1 MSQFS
6 QPTDLGGQSELG
18 QFSLG
23 SDDKG
28 TKKVTSRKK
37 KKVDAKTDRTKW
49 TDEEDE
55 LLVSA
60 WLNVSQDPVVGTDQS
75 RETYWGRIAKY
86 FNTYKKDTMMPRTDK
101 ALINHMKLITDAVTK
116 FTVHYRKVEQ
126 LNPSGTNER
135 DKVTVHFAEIVHA
148 CIVEKDL
155 YLYASQM
162 ARACSAYKAIEG
174 KPFAYTHCWVLL
186 AEHPKW
192 HAHEAAKAQKVL
204 ELAEAQCSQAAG
216 NDIPNDA
223 ASNASTDLPRPI
235 GRDQAKASR
244 ARKSPSQSLIPTVS
258 GGAYERQLQ
267 DISETKKVMVEL
279 KKEQLE
285 VMRLQATVRM
295 NDQDERI
302 MKVDLDTVSGPLREY
317 YRKRQEDIMARWKV
331 LENRD

>member
-1 MSQFS
+1 MGTQGGSSDVPQVEFSQFS
-6 QPTDLGGQSELG
+6 QATNHGGHSDLG
-18 QFSLG
+18 QFCLG
-23 SDDKG
+23 SDEKG
-28 TKKVTSRKK
+28 RKKVTSRKK

-49 TDEEDE
+49 TNEEDE

-60 WLNVSQDPVVGTDQS
+60 WLNVSQDLVVGMDQS
-75 RETYWGRIAKY
+75 KETYWGRIAKY
-86 FNTYKKDTMMPRTDK
+86 FNTYKKESMMPRTDK
-101 ALINHMKLITDAVTK
+101 ALINHMKLIMDAVTK

-135 DKVTVHFAEIVHA
+135 DK
-148 CIVEKDL
+148 
-155 YLYASQM
+155 M
-162 ARACSAYKAIEG
+162 ARACAAYKALEG

-186 AEHPKW
+186 AEYPKW
-192 HAHEAAKAQKVL
+192 HAHESAKAQKVL
-204 ELAEAQCSQAAG
+204 DLAEAQFSQAAG

-244 ARKSPSQSLIPTVS
+244 VRKSSSQSSVPTVS
-258 GGAYERQLQ
+258 GGVYERQLQ

-285 VMRLQATVRM
+285 VMRLQATVRV

-302 MKVDLDTVSGPLREY
+302 MKVDLDSVSGLLREY
-317 YRKRQEDIMARWKV
+317 YRKRQEDIMARWKL
-331 LENRD
+331 LEDQE

>member
-6 QPTDLGGQSELG
+6 QPAGLGGQSELG

-23 SDDKG
+23 SDEKG
-28 TKKVTSRKK
+28 RKKVTSRKK

-86 FNTYKKDTMMPRTDK
+86 FNTYKKESMMLRTEK

-135 DKVTVHFAEIVHA
+135 DK
-148 CIVEKDL
+148 
-155 YLYASQM
+155 M

-186 AEHPKW
+186 AEHPK
-192 HAHEAAKAQKVL
+192 
-204 ELAEAQCSQAAG
+204 
-216 NDIPNDA
+216 
-223 ASNASTDLPRPI
+223 
-235 GRDQAKASR
+235 
-244 ARKSPSQSLIPTVS
+244 
-258 GGAYERQLQ
+258 
-267 DISETKKVMVEL
+267 
-279 KKEQLE
+279 
-285 VMRLQATVRM
+285 
-295 NDQDERI
+295 
-302 MKVDLDTVSGPLREY
+302 
-317 YRKRQEDIMARWKV
+317 
-331 LENRD
+331 

>member
-6 QPTDLGGQSELG
+6 QPAGLGGQSELG

-23 SDDKG
+23 SDEKG
-28 TKKVTSRKK
+28 RKKVTSRKK

-49 TDEEDE
+49 TDKEDE
-55 LLVSA
+55 LLVSV

-86 FNTYKKDTMMPRTDK
+86 FNTYKKESMMPRTEK
-101 ALINHMKLITDAVTK
+101 ALINHMKLIMDAVTK
-116 FTVHYRKVEQ
+116 FTVHYGALHLQ

-135 DKVTVHFAEIVHA
+135 DK
-148 CIVEKDL
+148 
-155 YLYASQM
+155 M

-192 HAHEAAKAQKVL
+192 HAHETAKAQKVL
-204 ELAEAQCSQAAG
+204 DLAEAQCSQAAG
-216 NDIPNDA
+216 NDVPNDA

-235 GRDQAKASR
+235 GLDQAKASR
-244 ARKSPSQSLIPTVS
+244 ARKSPSQSSVPTVS

-317 YRKRQEDIMARWKV
+317 YRKRQEDIMARWKL
-331 LENRD
+331 LEDRE